1 MADIQ
6 NRKTRPRLEINK
18 TQIFI
23 GFAALLLGTLVYIID
38 RPPGDTYFVSNSGL
52 PISLHCRFPN
62 LFGAAGNSLPD
73 FIHPFSFILITAGI
87 LSCRRNGHIITS
99 LAWLTLDLVF
109 EFGQKYKEFSLRLIP
124 ECFEGIPFLENSAN
138 YFKFGTF
145 DIMDVAAIILGT
157 LLAFIVLILTDKNLP
172 QNNTC
177 SKF

>member
-1 MADIQ
+1 MTDIQ
-6 NRKTRPRLEINK
+6 NRKTHPKLEVNK

-23 GFAALLLGTLVYIID
+23 GFGALLLGALVYIID
-38 RPPGDTYFVSNSGL
+38 RPPGDTYFVSNSNL
-52 PISLHCRFPN
+52 PISLHYRLPN

-87 LSCRRNGHIITS
+87 LSCSKRGHIIIS
-99 LAWLTLDLVF
+99 LAWLTVDLIF
-109 EFGQKYKEFSLRLIP
+109 EFGQKYKGFSLKLIP

-157 LLAFIVLILTDKNLP
+157 LLAFIVLILTSKKLP
-172 QNNTC
+172 
-177 SKF
+177 